1 MIIVTVTFSIPSD
14 LDVISLKKKFL
25 ETAPMYKETPGLI
38 RKNYICD
45 IKSHIAG
52 GIYCFDT
59 IKNAKSWFDD
69 ERIEWL
75 TKRYST
81 PTLNFYESPVI
92 VDNENDRI
100 QS

>member
-14 LDVISLKKKFL
+14 LDVISLKNKFL

-75 TKRYST
+75 TNRFSKPDIEYFE
-81 PTLNFYESPVI
+81 NPVI
-92 VDNENDRI
+92 VDNVTEEI
-100 QS
+100 IT